1 MKPEDALVQ
10 IEDLLIGLLETLKQF
25 KATSN
30 QHVTSLHSD
39 TQAMSQTVNSLE
51 NAVLKAE
58 QVTAR
63 IEAQQS
69 NEPRISVNRAKQWV
83 GVSLIAALFFF
94 AAGGYAGWRY
104 AQDSVKDA
112 IAEYNA
118 AAAKLPENAKWV
130 TTPEGQKA
138 KKFAELNNIDRF
150 FACSDKG
157 WTSEKKEG
165 GTYCYPMADD
175 KGNVWGWKIK

>member
-1 MKPEDALVQ
+1 MKPDDALVQ
-10 IEDLLIGLLETLKQF
+10 MEDLLTGMLDTLKQF
-25 KATSN
+25 KATSSQQVN
-30 QHVTSLHSD
+30 SFHSD
-39 TQAMSQTVNSLE
+39 AQTISQSVNGLE
-51 NAVLKAE
+51 NTISKAE
-58 QVTAR
+58 QVAAR
-63 IEAQQS
+63 IENHLR
-69 NEPRISVNRAKQWV
+69 NEPRIPVNRAKQWI
-83 GVSLIAALFFF
+83 GVSLIAALIFA

-118 AAAKLPENAKWV
+118 AAAKLPDAVKWV

-165 GTYCYPMADD
+165 GTYCYPTADD
-175 KGNVWGWKIK
+175 KGNVYGWKIK